1 MRSNIKYSG
10 LGTYTKRSKNIKLGK
25 ISIAFI
31 VTIFMLYIMFL
42 NLRNKL
48 VEDMAGF
55 QEVAI
60 VENNNINEEIK
71 DEVKSNEGKKAVE
84 EKDYEAVTQEV
95 YSNTYMNSDNLEFI
109 KSILDGA
116 KSSYNKYGILPSITM
131 AQAILESGW
140 GSSELAVAHNN
151 LFGIKADSRWD
162 GAVATI
168 TTSENYNDS
177 TVAQFRK
184 YENINES
191 IEDHGLFLYK
201 NSRYSDCGL
210 FDGKDYKAQAQSLED
225 AGYSTVKNEN
235 GEPIYAEKLIALIEK
250 YELMKY
256 D

>member
-1 MRSNIKYSG
+1 
-10 LGTYTKRSKNIKLGK
+10 
-25 ISIAFI
+25 
-31 VTIFMLYIMFL
+31 MFL

-162 GAVATI
+162 GAVATPGR
-168 TTSENYNDS
+168 DS
-177 TVAQFRK
+177 GYCRAHGSGAHGADDESDWGIRSPHLGRGSDRGK
-184 YENINES
+184 AGGNE
-191 IEDHGLFLYK
+191 ICPGCCPLRRGL
-201 NSRYSDCGL
+201 R
-210 FDGKDYKAQAQSLED
+210 
-225 AGYSTVKNEN
+225 V
-235 GEPIYAEKLIALIEK
+235 
-250 YELMKY
+250 
-256 D
+256 

>member
-1 MRSNIKYSG
+1 MSNNIKYNG
-10 LGTYTKRSKNIKLGK
+10 LGTYAKKSKNIKIGK
-25 ISIAFI
+25 ISITFI
-31 VTIFMLYIMFL
+31 VTIFILYIIFL
-42 NLRNKL
+42 NLKSKL
-48 VEDMAGF
+48 IEDIEGF
-55 QEVAI
+55 QEVAT
-60 VENNNINEEIK
+60 VENNNINEDVKEEK
-71 DEVKSNEGKKAVE
+71 PDEVKEVVE
-84 EKDYEAVTQEV
+84 DNKEEAVTQEV
-95 YSNTYMNSDNLEFI
+95 YSNTYMNNDNLEFI
-109 KSILDGA
+109 KGILNGA
-116 KSSYNKYGILPSITM
+116 KGSYSKYGILPSITM

-151 LFGIKADSRWD
+151 LFGIKADSRWN

-201 NSRYSDCGL
+201 NSRYSEYGL

-235 GEPIYAEKLIALIEK
+235 GEPIYADKLIALIEK